1 MAPASLAM
9 VWPRHVLKST
19 TMNKA
24 ISQTALAPDLQA
36 LDRWLVAYTKPR
48 QEQYAQQQLEQQ
60 SYEVY
65 LPYYKKVKISE
76 NGPLTV
82 LEPMFPRYIFFRP
95 GKPAQ
100 SIEAV
105 RNTKGITS
113 LVRFG
118 FELATLAGEV
128 VRQIRLYEQLQ
139 NQASMEELIDLR
151 KGQKVRLNHT
161 ALGAVDALVQSV
173 SSKRVSVLLE
183 ILGRPVI
190 LDLDHHQVSV

>member
-1 MAPASLAM
+1 
-9 VWPRHVLKST
+9 
-19 TMNKA
+19 MNKA

-65 LPYYKKVKISE
+65 LPYYKKVKRSE